1 MVRRFERKVRKYRGG
16 SRTHGWGG
24 RVGQHRKSGSSGG
37 RGGRSGLH
45 KHKWSLVLKYAED
58 SSGYPFFGKHGFKQ
72 PETIVA
78 AKLCINVGELDSMLD
93 ELVSRGGLVQVVDGK
108 YVVDLLRIGFNKLL
122 GRGGR
127 VSKPM
132 IVRAAWVSR
141 KAEEKI
147 RSAGGSVELI
157 RGIVH
162 S

>member
-1 MVRRFERKVRKYRGG
+1 MVRRFERKVRKYRG
-16 SRTHGWGG
+16 SRTHGWG

-37 RGGRSGLH
+37 RGKSGLH

-93 ELVSRGGLVQVVDGK
+93 ELVSRGLVQVVDGK

-122 GRGGR
+122 GRGR
-127 VSKPM
+127 VSRPM